1 MTLRAKGQGAELFLA
16 MLRRALWVSLL
27 GLTHSLAWAWE
38 RPAPPISAF
47 CQLRLWPRRTRGLK
61 FFSHLRSAGSAGR
74 RWSHMTQSGLTEAPR
89 GHFLWS
95 LVLLAWLW
103 ASPSLGSSGSATLHR
118 VKTRCIPAD
127 GRDVN
132 WGAGVAAPWP
142 WGEEGS
148 GSGTS
153 RQTHGVAPW
162 LAWVGRHRGR
172 PRRGAP
178 GGALHG
184 NVLLR
189 PLLSS
194 SAV

>member
-1 MTLRAKGQGAELFLA
+1 M
-16 MLRRALWVSLL
+16 VSLTVL
-27 GLTHSLAWAWE
+27 RGPGSAQHHPS
-38 RPAPPISAF
+38 RPSA
-47 CQLRLWPRRTRGLK
+47 QLRLWPRRTRGLEC
-61 FFSHLRSAGSAGR
+61 FSRLRSAALQDDGGATG
-74 RWSHMTQSGLTEAPR
+74 QSGLTEAPR
-89 GHFLWS
+89 GQFLWS
-95 LVLLAWLW
+95 LVLLAWQW

-118 VKTRCIPAD
+118 VETRCIPAD

-142 WGEEGS
+142 WGQEGS
-148 GSGTS
+148 GFGTS
-153 RQTHGVAPW
+153 RQTHGVALW

-184 NVLLR
+184 SVLLR
-189 PLLSS
+189 PLLSA